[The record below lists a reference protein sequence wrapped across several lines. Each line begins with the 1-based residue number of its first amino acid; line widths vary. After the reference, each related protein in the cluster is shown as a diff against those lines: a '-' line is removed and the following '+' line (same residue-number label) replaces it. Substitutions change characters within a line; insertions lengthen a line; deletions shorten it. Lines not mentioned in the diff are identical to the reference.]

1 MDTIGYFQSRIEA
14 TLSPMD
20 YLMASKKN
28 PQDYVLIDVRNA
40 PVHIKKV
47 KIKGAME
54 LPLNELA
61 GRLSELPKDKTIVVY
76 CWDVWCNMAAQAAV
90 LLLKNG
96 YRVKELI
103 GGISAWQSMNLPV
116 EEL

>member
-1 MDTIGYFQSRIEA
+1 MNTISYFESRIEA

-20 YLMASKKN
+20 YVMASKKN

-40 PVHIKKV
+40 PAHIKKV

-54 LPLNELA
+54 IPLNELTSQ
-61 GRLSELPKDKTIVVY
+61 LSELSKDKMIVVY

-90 LLLKNG
+90 ILLKNG
-96 YRVKELI
+96 YQVKELI